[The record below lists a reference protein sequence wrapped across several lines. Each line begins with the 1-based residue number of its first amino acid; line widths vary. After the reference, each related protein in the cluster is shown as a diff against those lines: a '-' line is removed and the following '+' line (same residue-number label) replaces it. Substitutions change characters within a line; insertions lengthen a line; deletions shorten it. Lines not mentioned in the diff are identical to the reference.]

1 MPAAGQ
7 PFIVSR
13 TCVLSPMEKFFQV
26 VEIVIVHK
34 SVYIF
39 SGLVYHFPKLK
50 AHALKTHTPTLIP
63 P

>member
-1 MPAAGQ
+1 
-7 PFIVSR
+7 
-13 TCVLSPMEKFFQV
+13 MEKFFQV